1 MFTSLRPTL
10 EICNDVNTRLAVI
23 GTICELSEYDWKCM
37 MERKISEMH
46 NLSHKNVIEPFA
58 ADMGTLL
65 LHVDTSIALLSKHQE
80 LTDLPLSSC
89 LEETHG
95 AMWKQYI
102 TQTRQQCES
111 LHDDVKK
118 LEEGCLK
125 WYNRLSDKEDTG
137 STSSYSDYSDGD
149 TSTSDDEKDDSGSDS
164 GSN

>member
-1 MFTSLRPTL
+1 
-10 EICNDVNTRLAVI
+10 
-23 GTICELSEYDWKCM
+23 
-37 MERKISEMH
+37 MH
-46 NLSHKNVIEPFA
+46 NHGHKNIIEPFA

-65 LHVDTSIALLSKHQE
+65 LHVDTSIVLLSKHQE
-80 LTDLPLSSC
+80 LTDLLPLSSC

-102 TQTRQQCES
+102 TQTHQQCES
-111 LHDDVKK
+111 LHNDVKQ
-118 LEEGCLK
+118 LEECCLK
-125 WYNRLSDKEDTG
+125 WYNHLSDKEDTG